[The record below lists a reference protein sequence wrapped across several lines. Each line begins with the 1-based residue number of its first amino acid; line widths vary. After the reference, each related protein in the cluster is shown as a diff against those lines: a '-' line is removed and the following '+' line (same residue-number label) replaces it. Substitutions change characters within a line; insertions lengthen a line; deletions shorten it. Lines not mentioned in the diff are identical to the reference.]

1 MSPKR
6 YPNANY
12 PTGYDEDD
20 MAKADDVAVNEAGG
34 KLTITEAAA
43 GFGPLLEGAVTGV
56 GTKGVSFRDGSSRE
70 QMAQEEESESEAE
83 SVVTDDE

>member
-70 QMAQEEESESEAE
+70 QMAQVEEESEAE

>member
-12 PTGYDEDD
+12 PLSYDEDD
-20 MAKADDVAVNEAGG
+20 MVKSDEIAVNEAGG

-43 GFGPLLEGAVTGV
+43 GFGPLLEGAVTGAH
-56 GTKGVSFRDGSSRE
+56 TKGVSFRDGSYTDKESPRE
-70 QMAQEEESESEAE
+70 EQAE
-83 SVVTDDE
+83 SVVAADEDE